1 MHDVL
6 RLAAEGKLRFHCEEF
21 PLDDFP
27 VALARLKADTVGARA
42 VLVF

>member
-6 RLAAEGKLRFHCEEF
+6 RLAAGGELRVHCEEF
-21 PLDDFP
+21 PLEDVP